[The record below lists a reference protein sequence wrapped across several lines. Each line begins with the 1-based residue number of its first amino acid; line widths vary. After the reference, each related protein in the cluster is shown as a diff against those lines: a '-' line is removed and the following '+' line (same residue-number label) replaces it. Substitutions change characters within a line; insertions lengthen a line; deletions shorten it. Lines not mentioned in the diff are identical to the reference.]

1 MLWRSAFGNAI
12 DRAASRQPDF
22 IDRAL
27 SRRRP
32 SPRRR
37 VSGRLPESVPSST
50 SERCGA
56 LRGAWHFAVT
66 VAAIRQNAMR
76 RVARRNARMWM
87 MERIP
92 VADLKHD
99 GAGMDGV
106 EKALG
111 R

>member
-1 MLWRSAFGNAI
+1 MLLAGSSPTRMT
-12 DRAASRQPDF
+12 ASP
-22 IDRAL
+22 
-27 SRRRP
+27 
-32 SPRRR
+32 
-37 VSGRLPESVPSST
+37 GRHPCAVRKTPNYTILMPHPVPPVHPT
-50 SERCGA
+50 ITFNHKRMPKTYN
-56 LRGAWHFAVT
+56 LHRAVT